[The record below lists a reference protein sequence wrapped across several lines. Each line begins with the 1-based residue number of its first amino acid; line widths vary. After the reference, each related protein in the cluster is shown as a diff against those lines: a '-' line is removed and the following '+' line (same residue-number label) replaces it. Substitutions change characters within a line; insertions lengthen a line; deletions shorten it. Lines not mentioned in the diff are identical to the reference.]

1 MTVTDRSLQSLS
13 GDAWNS
19 IGVRVCVY
27 VVAHTSSLSVG
38 KGEQADFEE
47 TVVFLTFFGRL
58 ARQENLEKK
67 AGRYQYCSTNT

>member
-1 MTVTDRSLQSLS
+1 MAFRCQTFSGITVTILSLQSLS

-19 IGVRVCVY
+19 IGVRVGVCVY

-47 TVVFLTFFGRL
+47 TVVFLTFF
-58 ARQENLEKK
+58 
-67 AGRYQYCSTNT
+67 